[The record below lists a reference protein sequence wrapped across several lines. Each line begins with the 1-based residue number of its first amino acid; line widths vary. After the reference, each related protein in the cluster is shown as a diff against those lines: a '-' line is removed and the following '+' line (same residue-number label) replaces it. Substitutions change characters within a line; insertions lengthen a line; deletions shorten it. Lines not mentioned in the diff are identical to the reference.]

1 MKNSPCYNNGEG
13 CPRRTTN
20 PNCHSTCKEYNDW
33 VAERAEGQIK
43 NATQK
48 AYLGYYFDI
57 LKKQRKRGSH
67 K

>member
-1 MKNSPCYNNGEG
+1 MNNSPCWNNGKG
-13 CPRRTTN
+13 CDKRTVS
-20 PNCHSTCKEYNDW
+20 PNCHETCKDYNDW
-33 VAERAEGQIK
+33 VLERAKCQIN

-57 LKKQRKRGSH
+57 IKKNKRKR

>member
-13 CPRRTTN
+13 CQKRTIN

-33 VAERAEGQIK
+33 VLERAKCQIK

-57 LKKQRKRGSH
+57 IKKNKRKR

>member
-1 MKNSPCYNNGEG
+1 MNNSPCWNNGKG
-13 CPRRTTN
+13 CDKRTTH
-20 PNCHSTCKEYNDW
+20 PVNCHSTCKEYKEW
-33 VAERAEGQIK
+33 VEQRAKKQID

-57 LKKQRKRGSH
+57 LQKQRRK